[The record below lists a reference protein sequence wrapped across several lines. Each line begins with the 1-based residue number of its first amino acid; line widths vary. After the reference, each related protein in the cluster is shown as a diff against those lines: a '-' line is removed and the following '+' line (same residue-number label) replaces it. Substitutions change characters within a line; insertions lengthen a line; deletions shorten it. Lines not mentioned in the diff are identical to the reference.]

1 VLTILDMQ
9 PKQTGGG
16 SGKSNDVIVYEMATG
31 ILDKVIDKLDI
42 DEAKPEMFEV
52 SGKILAFFK
61 L

>member
-1 VLTILDMQ
+1 MQ